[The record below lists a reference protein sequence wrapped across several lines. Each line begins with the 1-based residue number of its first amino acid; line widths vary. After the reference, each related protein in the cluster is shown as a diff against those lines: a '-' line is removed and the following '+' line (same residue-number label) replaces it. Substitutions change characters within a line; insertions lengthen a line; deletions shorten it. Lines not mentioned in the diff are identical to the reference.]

1 MAVGSSEIKPITRK
15 VETVEDLRR
24 EVNEI
29 VVQMN
34 RVIAEIAMRLSV
46 GPRG

>member
-1 MAVGSSEIKPITRK
+1 MAVTSSEVKPITRK

-29 VVQMN
+29 VVQIN
-34 RVIAEIAMRLSV
+34 RVLAEIAMRLSTRV
-46 GPRG
+46 

>member
-1 MAVGSSEIKPITRK
+1 MAVGSSEIKPITRQ
-15 VETVEDLRR
+15 VNTVEDLRR

-34 RVIAEIAMRLSV
+34 RVIAEIIMRLSV